1 MKDIYHLTEK
11 DIYQLTEILA
21 RWNKCVLS
29 DFLGGGYSLYSNKTF
44 TEGEFNTLADVVDAL
59 ANDPSFAID
68 KQ

>member
-1 MKDIYHLTEK
+1 MKDIYHPTEK
-11 DIYQLTEILA
+11 DIYQLTERLA
-21 RWNKCVLS
+21 SLNKCVLS

-44 TEGEFNTLADVVDAL
+44 TEGEFNTLAEVADAL

>member
-1 MKDIYHLTEK
+1 MKDIYHITE
-11 DIYQLTEILA
+11 IYRMTEILA
-21 RWNKCVLS
+21 SRNKCVLS

-44 TEGEFNTLADVVDAL
+44 TEGEFNTLAEVADAL

>member
-1 MKDIYHLTEK
+1 M
-11 DIYQLTEILA
+11 TEILA
-21 RWNKCVLS
+21 SLNKCVLS

-44 TEGEFNTLADVVDAL
+44 TEGEFNTLAEVVDAL